1 MSESES
7 ELFAISIFG
16 LYGMP
21 PGIIALI
28 SGILLAGLGVYN
40 QYASLLAIGIL
51 LALSPA
57 MFGPLFLVGW
67 FGKERQKNMVLS
79 SSICVSLTTIV
90 LSFLYVYYK

>member
-28 SGILLAGLGVYN
+28 SGILLAGIGGYN
-40 QYASLLAIGIL
+40 GYASLLAIGIL

-57 MFGPLFLVGW
+57 MIGPLFLVGW
-67 FGKERQKNMVLS
+67 LGNERKARIVIS
-79 SSICVSLTTIV
+79 SAICVSLTTIV

>member
-40 QYASLLAIGIL
+40 QYASLIAIGIL

-67 FGKERQKNMVLS
+67 LGTNRQQDVVLY
-79 SSICVSLTTIV
+79 SSICVSLSTIV